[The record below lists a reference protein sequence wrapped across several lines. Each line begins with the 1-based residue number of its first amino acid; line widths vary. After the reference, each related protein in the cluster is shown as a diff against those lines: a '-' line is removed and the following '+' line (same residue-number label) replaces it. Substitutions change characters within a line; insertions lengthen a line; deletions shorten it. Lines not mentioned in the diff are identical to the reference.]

1 MHGYDV
7 AVVGGGPIGAVAAR
21 HASFTG
27 ARVLLIEQGDGSGE
41 PVRCAGLV
49 SPRTL
54 EILGASETS
63 TLRKIRGGL
72 IHAPGGRTIALRS
85 ETTKGVVLDRGRLN
99 RELIALAVTT
109 GVEVRT
115 ETRAIAACKG
125 RLTIEHKKKQEK
137 IDVRVI
143 IGADGPRSA
152 IASWFSLAGPSSF
165 LVASQAVI
173 AGKPRIEDEVE
184 IFLGNDTAPGFF
196 AWAIPAEEGLL
207 RVGLACL
214 PLRHRQVATP
224 GTDSNAL
231 LDHLLTQRFPG
242 KLLARIGGVIPI
254 EHAMS
259 TVADGVLIL
268 GDAAGQVKPTSGG
281 GLCTGGI
288 CAQIAGETAGNAAQ
302 AKKVTCEALSV
313 YEERWHKEIGKE
325 LRFGLV
331 ARRFLSAL
339 TDEEI
344 DLAFVAIDRPEILS
358 LISRE
363 GDIDYPSRL
372 FRTLL
377 AQKDL
382 LTNILVLLP
391 SLGGRKR
398 VEEIRQAVFAAGADS
413 PL

>member
-1 MHGYDV
+1 MSGYDV
-7 AVVGGGPIGAVAAR
+7 AVVGGGPIGALAAR
-21 HASFTG
+21 HAALTG
-27 ARVLLIEQGDGSGE
+27 ASVLLIEQGDGSGE

-49 SPRTL
+49 SSRTL
-54 EILGASETS
+54 EILGASGAS
-63 TLRKIRGGL
+63 ILREIRGGL
-72 IHAPGGRTIALRS
+72 IHAPGGRTIALCS

-99 RELIALAVTT
+99 RELLELAVAS

-115 ETRAIAACKG
+115 ETRAIAAHKG
-125 RLTIEHKKKQEK
+125 QLTIEHKKKQEK
-137 IDVRVI
+137 IDTQVI

-173 AGKPRIEDEVE
+173 AAKPRIEDEAE
-184 IFLGNDTAPGFF
+184 IFFGQDIAPGFF
-196 AWAIPAEEGLL
+196 AWAIPAEEGHL

-214 PLRHRQVATP
+214 PLQHRQASTS
-224 GTDSNAL
+224 GTDSNVL
-231 LDHLLTQRFPG
+231 LDRLLAQHFPG
-242 KLLARIGGVIPI
+242 KVLARIVGMIPI
-254 EHAMS
+254 EPAMS
-259 TVADGVLIL
+259 TVADGVLLI

-281 GLCTGGI
+281 GLYTGGI
-288 CAQIAGETAGNAAQ
+288 CAQIAGETAGNVAQ
-302 AKKVTCEALSV
+302 AKKVTRKALFV
-313 YEERWHKEIGKE
+313 YEERWQEKIGKE

-331 ARRFLSAL
+331 ARRLLSTL
-339 TDEEI
+339 TDKEI
-344 DLAFVAIDRPEILS
+344 DVAFAAIDRPEILS
-358 LISRE
+358 LLSCE

-382 LTNILVLLP
+382 LSNILVLLP

-398 VEEIRQAVFAAGADS
+398 VEEIRQAVFAAGEDS

>member
-1 MHGYDV
+1 MTGYDV

-21 HASFTG
+21 HASLTG
-27 ARVLLIEQGDGSGE
+27 SRVLLIEQGDGSGE

-54 EILGASETS
+54 EILGASGAS
-63 TLRKIRGGL
+63 TLREIHGGL
-72 IHAPGGRTIALRS
+72 IHTPGGRTIALRS

-99 RELIALAVTT
+99 RELLALAAAS

-115 ETRAIAACKG
+115 ETRAIAAHKG
-125 RLTIEHKKKQEK
+125 QLTIEHKKKQEK
-137 IDVRVI
+137 IDARVI

-152 IASWFSLAGPSSF
+152 IASWFSLAGPRSF

-173 AGKPRIEDEVE
+173 AAKPRIEDGVE
-184 IFLGNDTAPGFF
+184 IFLGQDIAPGFF
-196 AWAIPAEEGLL
+196 AWAIPSEEGRL

-214 PLRHRQVATP
+214 PLQHRQAATP

-231 LDHLLTQRFPG
+231 LDRLLAQRFPG
-242 KLLARIGGVIPI
+242 KVLTRIKGIIPI
-254 EHAMS
+254 EPATS
-259 TVADGVLIL
+259 TVADGVLLL

-281 GLCTGGI
+281 GLYTGGI
-288 CAQIAGETAGNAAQ
+288 CAKIAGETAGNAAQ
-302 AKKVTCEALSV
+302 AKKVTREKLSV
-313 YEERWHKEIGKE
+313 YEERWQEKMGKE
-325 LRFGLV
+325 LRFGL
-331 ARRFLSAL
+331 AAHRLLSAL

-344 DLAFVAIDRPEILS
+344 DVAFAAIDRPEILS
-358 LISRE
+358 LISCE

-382 LTNILVLLP
+382 LSDILVLLP

-398 VEEIRQAVFAAGADS
+398 AEEIRQAVFAVGEDS

>member
-7 AVVGGGPIGAVAAR
+7 VVVGGGPLGAVAAR
-21 HASFTG
+21 HAALTG
-27 ARVLLIEQGDGSGE
+27 ARVLLIERGDGSGE

-54 EILGASETS
+54 EILGASGSS
-63 TLRKIRGGL
+63 TLREIRGGL

-99 RELIALAVTT
+99 RELIALAAAS
-109 GVEVRT
+109 GVEVQT
-115 ETRAIAACKG
+115 ETRAIAAHKG
-125 RLTIEHKKKQEK
+125 QLTIEHKKKKEK
-137 IDVRVI
+137 IDARVI
-143 IGADGPRSA
+143 IGADGPQSA
-152 IASWFSLAGPSSF
+152 IASWFSLAGPRSF
-165 LVASQAVI
+165 LVASQVVI
-173 AGKPRIEDEVE
+173 AAKLHMEDGVE
-184 IFLGNDTAPGFF
+184 IFFGKDIAPGFF
-196 AWAIPAEEGLL
+196 AWAIPAEEGHL

-214 PLRHRQVATP
+214 PLQHRQAATP

-231 LDHLLTQRFPG
+231 LDRLLTQRFSG
-242 KLLARIGGVIPI
+242 KVLARIGGVIPI
-254 EHAMS
+254 NPATS

-281 GLCTGGI
+281 GLYTGGI
-288 CAQIAGETAGNAAQ
+288 CAKIAGEIAGNAAQ
-302 AKKVTCEALSV
+302 AEKATREALSV
-313 YEERWHKEIGKE
+313 YEERWQEKIGKE
-325 LRFGLV
+325 LRFGLAV
-331 ARRFLSAL
+331 RRLLSAL

-344 DLAFVAIDRPEILS
+344 DVAFAAIDRPEILS
-358 LISRE
+358 LISCE
-363 GDIDYPSRL
+363 GDIDYPSQL

-382 LTNILVLLP
+382 LSNILVLLP

-398 VEEIRQAVFAAGADS
+398 VEEIRQAVFATGEDS